1 VVAERTT
8 ESTEKPKTSRTQ
20 PVDQFWGSSLLFF
33 FFFWLC
39 RSRAPVAS
47 LAAFGVAYIIGVF
60 GFCVFYI
67 RTHRTHHTM
76 KLVLKRL
83 LPALFVLTVLFQVI
97 LPQVSAVGVAPA
109 KNEVDDEALPEVEES
124 LAGAGLLFLI
134 ALLMIAFMVGYV
146 LREIKFAYLH
156 ESGAAMI
163 IGLVAGLLVRTL
175 NNTSTLKSVV
185 AFDKHFFFLVLLPPI
200 IFESGY
206 NMRRVRIFITRAANL
221 LFSRSV
227 LSFPCH
233 EPPEA
238 LYPQSKR

>member
-1 VVAERTT
+1 LGIFSFV
-8 ESTEKPKTSRTQ
+8 
-20 PVDQFWGSSLLFF
+20 FF

-60 GFCVFYI
+60 GFCVF
-67 RTHRTHHTM
+67 TSGHTAHTTHTM